1 MVNFR
6 SKTKNLSQE
15 DLFNFSELFKLM
27 KPRVMSLVIFTCAVG
42 LLTAPNVIPN
52 KDAIIGIL
60 LGAAG
65 ALNMWYE
72 SDLDALMTRTC
83 LRPIPAG
90 KVNKNQALIL
100 GVTLSIVSVITLD
113 YFANRISA
121 ALLLFTILFYV
132 FVYTIWLKRKTPQN
146 IVIGGI
152 AGALPPV
159 IGWTIA
165 TNSISIEPLTF
176 FLIIFFWTPSH
187 FWALSLYKS
196 DDYKKAK
203 IPMLPLTNGIESTKI
218 NIFVYSLLMLPVI
231 IFPYVINFVGLIF
244 LIPSLILT
252 LYYNYLCY
260 ELYKFKKNKFDAK
273 KAKSIFVMDLTGKVL
288 INNKDATD
296 ASPHQVHEM
305 GVAHV
310 PEDRE
315 RDGLVASYSI
325 ADNLVL
331 NRFDEAEFS
340 RRGVRQSGPIK
351 KLAGSLVDKF
361 DVRTPSIETR
371 AGSLSGGNKQKLVI
385 ARELAWE
392 PELLIAAQPTRG
404 VDVGSIEFI
413 HNQIVQ
419 ARDNGAAVLLVSAE
433 LDEVLGLADRV
444 AVIYAGKIVAV

>member
-60 LGAAG
+60 LVSLGAGAAG

-100 GVTLSIVSVITLD
+100 GVTLSIVSVISLD

-273 KAKSIFVMDLTGKVL
+273 KAKSIFG
-288 INNKDATD
+288 
-296 ASPHQVHEM
+296 
-305 GVAHV
+305 
-310 PEDRE
+310 
-315 RDGLVASYSI
+315 YSI
-325 ADNLVL
+325 LYLFLVFVL
-331 NRFDEAEFS
+331 F
-340 RRGVRQSGPIK
+340 
-351 KLAGSLVDKF
+351 L
-361 DVRTPSIETR
+361 IE
-371 AGSLSGGNKQKLVI
+371 
-385 ARELAWE
+385 
-392 PELLIAAQPTRG
+392 
-404 VDVGSIEFI
+404 
-413 HNQIVQ
+413 
-419 ARDNGAAVLLVSAE
+419 
-433 LDEVLGLADRV
+433 
-444 AVIYAGKIVAV
+444 KIL